1 MNCLGQSILL
11 LTDGTR
17 KVVFMNKKILLYELA
32 KILRSKNAGPFEL
45 TLDIIFDTVN
55 NYELVKESGVIN
67 EELICTLYK
76 IQPESIKNIVFFDAA
91 LGIKI
96 TMERPVD
103 SGSVGDTDVYGAQQ
117 HAPLINVEI
126 PIN

>member
-1 MNCLGQSILL
+1 MS
-11 LTDGTR
+11 
-17 KVVFMNKKILLYELA
+17 KKISLYEMA

-45 TLDIIFDTVN
+45 TLDIIFDDVN
-55 NYELVKESGVIN
+55 KYELVKKSGIIN
-67 EELICTLYK
+67 EKLICKLYN
-76 IQPESIKNIVFFDAA
+76 IQPESIKHIVFFDSA

-96 TMERPVD
+96 TIKRSVE
-103 SGSVGDTDVYGAQQ
+103 SGSIGDTDVYGAQQ